1 MNIEKKIIELEK
13 KIDENKTEL
22 INNMN
27 KLHNQE
33 EKINKNTKKIQ
44 KNTSALEIL
53 HTINNV
59 KKRFFTMWFIT
70 FVTLIISICFN
81 IFLLVR

>member
-13 KIDENKTEL
+13 KIDENKAEL

-27 KLHNQE
+27 RLHNQE

-70 FVTLIISICFN
+70 FVALIISICFN
-81 IFLLVR
+81 IFLLIR

>member
-27 KLHNQE
+27 RLHNQE

-70 FVTLIISICFN
+70 FVALIISICFN
-81 IFLLVR
+81 IFLLIK

>member
-1 MNIEKKIIELEK
+1 MDIEKKILELEK
-13 KIDENKTEL
+13 KLDENKTEL

-27 KLHNQE
+27 RLHNQE
-33 EKINKNTKKIQ
+33 ELINKNAKKIQ
-44 KNTSALEIL
+44 KNTSALELL

-70 FVTLIISICFN
+70 FVALLVSGALN
-81 IFLLVR
+81 IFLLIK

>member
-1 MNIEKKIIELEK
+1 MDIEK

-27 KLHNQE
+27 RLHNQE
-33 EKINKNTKKIQ
+33 ELINKNAKKIQ
-44 KNTSALEIL
+44 KNTSALELL

-70 FVTLIISICFN
+70 FVALLVSGALN
-81 IFLLVR
+81 IFLLIK